1 MSEIIVFPLARP
13 AARRGTQG
21 GAQGGLHAA
30 PHGNDAVAS
39 LADRLSKIERSES
52 GDEAIMEL
60 LVDAELA
67 ALDALAAAQ
76 ARSHADVTLKLAA
89 LLRRVEADEEG
100 LMPAGEVA
108 LLRSALRDLRR
119 LGRRP
124 VAARA

>member
-13 AARRGTQG
+13 AGRKA
-21 GAQGGLHAA
+21 AQGSVHGSVHGA
-30 PHGNDAVAS
+30 PRGNEAVAT

-60 LVDAELA
+60 LVDAEMA

-76 ARSHADVTLKLAA
+76 SRSHADVTLKLAA
-89 LLRRVEADEEG
+89 LLRRVEAEDEG
-100 LMPAGEVA
+100 MMPAGEMA

-119 LGRRP
+119 LSRRP
-124 VAARA
+124 VAVGA

>member
-13 AARRGTQG
+13 AAQGAAQGATQG
-21 GAQGGLHAA
+21 GTSRSSE
-30 PHGNDAVAS
+30 AVAT
-39 LADRLSKIERSES
+39 LADRLSNIERSES

-89 LLRRVEADEEG
+89 LLRRVEADDET
-100 LMPAGEVA
+100 LLPAGEVA
-108 LLRSALRDLRR
+108 LLRSALRDMRR
-119 LGRRP
+119 LSRRP

>member
-21 GAQGGLHAA
+21 AAHGA
-30 PHGNDAVAS
+30 PHGTDAVAA
-39 LADRLSKIERSES
+39 LADRLNKIERSES

-89 LLRRVEADEEG
+89 LLRRVEADDEG

-119 LGRRP
+119 LSRRP

>member
-13 AARRGTQG
+13 P
-21 GAQGGLHAA
+21 A
-30 PHGNDAVAS
+30 PGMPRHGEEVAT
-39 LADRLSKIERSES
+39 LADRLGKIERSES
-52 GDEAIMEL
+52 ADESIMEL

-67 ALDALAAAQ
+67 ALAALAAAP
-76 ARSHADVTLKLAA
+76 ARCHADVTLKLAT

-100 LMPAGEVA
+100 LMPEGETA

-119 LGRRP
+119 LARRP

>member
-13 AARRGTQG
+13 VAHGA
-21 GAQGGLHAA
+21 AQGASRSGE
-30 PHGNDAVAS
+30 AVAT

-52 GDEAIMEL
+52 GDETIMEL
-60 LVDAELA
+60 LADAELA

-89 LLRRVEADEEG
+89 LLRRVEADDET
-100 LMPAGEVA
+100 LLPAGEVA
-108 LLRSALRDLRR
+108 LLRSALRDMRR
-119 LGRRP
+119 LSRRP

>member
-13 AARRGTQG
+13 PAPGTPRNG
-21 GAQGGLHAA
+21 EE
-30 PHGNDAVAS
+30 VVT

-67 ALDALAAAQ
+67 ALDALAVAP
-76 ARSHADVTLKLAA
+76 ARSHADVTLKLAT
-89 LLRRVEADEEG
+89 LLRRVEAEEEG
-100 LMPAGEVA
+100 LMPEGEIA
-108 LLRSALRDLRR
+108 LLRSALRDMRR
-119 LGRRP
+119 LARRP

>member
-1 MSEIIVFPLARP
+1 MSEIIVFPIARP
-13 AARRGTQG
+13 AKERVANQRAAIGTPRSG
-21 GAQGGLHAA
+21 E
-30 PHGNDAVAS
+30 AVAT

-60 LVDAELA
+60 LIDAELA

-89 LLRRVEADEEG
+89 LLRRVEADDEG
-100 LMPAGEVA
+100 LMPEGEVA
-108 LLRSALRDLRR
+108 LLRSALRDMRR
-119 LGRRP
+119 LSRRP